1 MIQTLLQ
8 LYIYL
13 IIADIVL
20 SYVPDVRRQKWAE
33 TLHKIADA
41 PQKPIRELLPRDI
54 PLDPSPMIVIILI
67 QIIMYIFSRI

>member
-1 MIQTLLQ
+1 MIHTLLQ

-41 PQKPIRELLPRDI
+41 PQKPIRDMLPRDI

-67 QIIMYIFSRI
+67 QIMMYILSRV